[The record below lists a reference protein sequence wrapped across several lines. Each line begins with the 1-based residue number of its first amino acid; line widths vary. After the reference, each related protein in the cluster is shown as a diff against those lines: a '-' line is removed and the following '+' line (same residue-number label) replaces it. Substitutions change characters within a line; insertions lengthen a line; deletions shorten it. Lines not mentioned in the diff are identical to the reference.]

1 MTRAQF
7 IPMVP
12 IGQGVSAAAL
22 VWHLTMAHN
31 NFHSIRT
38 ADDLSA
44 QVLIPGV
51 GHHLVFGY
59 DLSHAATTTAA
70 A

>member
-1 MTRAQF
+1 
-7 IPMVP
+7 
-12 IGQGVSAAAL
+12 
-22 VWHLTMAHN
+22 MAHN